1 MKKFFTLIATA
12 LVALTA
18 SAEYKITWSEA
29 ASAGSLP
36 ATYSSNGLVLTRT
49 DDNNKHAVDANN
61 AYFGDADSQEKFA
74 FRFKTGGTGGSKN
87 ALSLTVPVAGT
98 LKVCAR
104 TASSSSPRAIVI
116 NGVST
121 TLDDSS
127 ISVDME
133 GNISETNPTGA
144 TKVYPVISVPVT
156 AGTISINYPDGAVN
170 IYSIELVA
178 GGGSGEGGDEPVTP
192 TPSGDVQEITWSE
205 AVAAGSLA
213 AAYGSNGFVLTRT
226 DGNNKHA
233 IDANNAYF
241 GDASAQTK
249 YSFRFKTGGTGGSKN
264 ALSLSIPSKG
274 TLEVCAR
281 TASSSSPRA
290 IVINGVST
298 TLDDSSISVDMEGN
312 ISETNP
318 TGATK
323 VYPVISVPV
332 TAGNISIGYPDGA
345 VNIYSLKFIPEGAA
359 TAVEA
364 IAETK
369 AEAPKAVK
377 VIKNGKLFIG
387 NFNVAGQ
394 QVK

>member
-1 MKKFFTLIATA
+1 MKKFFTLIASA
-12 LVALTA
+12 VFALTA

-29 ASAGSLP
+29 VAAGSLA
-36 ATYSSNGLVLTRT
+36 ATYESNGLVLTRT
-49 DDNNKHAVDANN
+49 DGNNKHAIDANN
-61 AYFGDADSQEKFA
+61 AYFGDADSQEKFS

-156 AGTISINYPDGAVN
+156 AGTVSINYPDGAVN

-178 GGGSGEGGDEPVTP
+178 GESGGTDPVTP
-192 TPSGDVQEITWSE
+192 VTPSGDVQEITWSE

-213 AAYGSNGFVLTRT
+213 STYGSNGFVLTRT
-226 DGNNKHA
+226 DGNNKQA
-233 IDANNAYF
+233 VDANNAYF

-249 YSFRFKTGGTGGSKN
+249 YAFRFKTGGTGGSKN

-332 TAGNISIGYPDGA
+332 TAGTVNVEYPI
-345 VNIYSLKFIPEGAA
+345 NSLNFYCFEFVPQG

-364 IAETK
+364 VAEAK
-369 AEAPKAVK
+369 AEAAPKVVK
-377 VIKNGKLFIG
+377 VIKNGKLYIG
-387 NFNVAGQ
+387 NYNVAGQ

>member
-49 DDNNKHAVDANN
+49 DGNNKQAVDANN
-61 AYFGDADSQEKFA
+61 AYFGDADSQEKFS

-133 GNISETNPTGA
+133 GNISDTNPTGA

-156 AGTISINYPDGAVN
+156 AGTVSINYPDGAVN

-178 GGGSGEGGDEPVTP
+178 GESGGTDPVTP
-192 TPSGDVQEITWSE
+192 SGEVQEITWSE
-205 AVAAGSLA
+205 AASVGTLPAT
-213 AAYGSNGFVLTRT
+213 YGSNGFVLTRT
-226 DGNNKHA
+226 DGKNKQA
-233 IDANNAYF
+233 VDANNAYF

-312 ISETNP
+312 ISDTNP

-323 VYPVISVPV
+323 VYPVISVAV
-332 TAGNISIGYPDGA
+332 TAGTVSIGYPDGA
-345 VNIYSLKFIPEGAA
+345 VNIYSLKFIPEGA
-359 TAVEA
+359 TAVEEV
-364 IAETK
+364 AEAK
-369 AEAPKAVK
+369 AEAPKVIK
-377 VIKNGKLFIG
+377 VIKNGKLYIG

>member
-1 MKKFFTLIATA
+1 MKKFFTLIAVA
-12 LVALTA
+12 AMALTA
-18 SAEYKITWSEA
+18 SAQYKITWSEA
-29 ASAGSLP
+29 VAAGSLA
-36 ATYSSNGLVLTRT
+36 ATYESNGLVLTRT
-49 DDNNKHAVDANN
+49 DGNNKQAVDANN
-61 AYFGDADSQEKFA
+61 AYFGDADSQEKFS

-104 TASSSSPRAIVI
+104 TASSSTPRAIVI

-156 AGTISINYPDGAVN
+156 AGTVSINYPDGAVN

-178 GGGSGEGGDEPVTP
+178 GESGGTDPVTP
-192 TPSGDVQEITWSE
+192 VTPSGEVQEITWAE
-205 AVAAGSLA
+205 AVAAGSLPA
-213 AAYGSNGFVLTRT
+213 TYGSNGFVLTRT
-226 DGNNKHA
+226 DGNNKQA
-233 IDANNAYF
+233 VDANNAYF

-249 YSFRFKTGGTGGSKN
+249 YSFRFKTGGTAGSKN

-281 TASSSSPRA
+281 TASSSTPRA

-323 VYPVISVPV
+323 VYPVISVAV
-332 TAGNISIGYPDGA
+332 TAGTVSIGYPDGA
-345 VNIYSLKFIPEGAA
+345 VNIYSLKFIPEGA

-364 IAETK
+364 ISEAK
-369 AEAPKAVK
+369 VAAPKAVK
-377 VIKNGKLFIG
+377 VIKNGKLYIG
-387 NFNVAGQ
+387 NYNVAGQ

>member
-29 ASAGSLP
+29 VTAGNLA
-36 ATYSSNGLVLTRT
+36 ATYESNGLVLTRT
-49 DDNNKHAVDANN
+49 DGNNKHAIDANN
-61 AYFGDADSQEKFA
+61 AYFGDADSQEKFS

-156 AGTISINYPDGAVN
+156 AGTVSINYPDGAVN

-178 GGGSGEGGDEPVTP
+178 GESGGTDPVTP
-192 TPSGDVQEITWSE
+192 VTPSGDVQEITWSE

-213 AAYGSNGFVLTRT
+213 STYGSNGFVLTRT

-249 YSFRFKTGGTGGSKN
+249 YAFRFKTGGTGGSKN

-312 ISETNP
+312 ISDTNP

-323 VYPVISVPV
+323 VYPVISVAV
-332 TAGNISIGYPDGA
+332 TAGTVSINYPDGA
-345 VNIYSLKFIPEGAA
+345 VNIYSLKFIPEGA

-364 IAETK
+364 ISEAK
-369 AEAPKAVK
+369 AEAPKVVK
-377 VIKNGKLFIG
+377 VLKNGKLYIG
-387 NFNVAGQ
+387 NYNVAGQ

>member
-29 ASAGSLP
+29 ASVGTLP

-49 DDNNKHAVDANN
+49 DGNNKQAVDANN
-61 AYFGDADSQEKFA
+61 AYFGDADSQEKFS

-133 GNISETNPTGA
+133 GNISDTNPTGA

-156 AGTISINYPDGAVN
+156 AGTVSINYPDGAVN

-178 GGGSGEGGDEPVTP
+178 GESGGTDPVTP
-192 TPSGDVQEITWSE
+192 SGEVQEITWAE
-205 AVAAGSLA
+205 AASAGSLPA
-213 AAYGSNGFVLTRT
+213 TYGSNGFVLTRT
-226 DGNNKHA
+226 DGNNKQA
-233 IDANNAYF
+233 VDANNAYF

-312 ISETNP
+312 ISDTNP

-323 VYPVISVPV
+323 VYPVISVAV
-332 TAGNISIGYPDGA
+332 TAGTVSIGYPDGA
-345 VNIYSLKFIPEGAA
+345 VNIYSLKFIPEGA
-359 TAVEA
+359 TAVEEV
-364 IAETK
+364 AEAK
-369 AEAPKAVK
+369 AEAPKVIK
-377 VIKNGKLFIG
+377 VIKNGKLYIG

>member
-1 MKKFFTLIATA
+1 MKKIFTLIATA

-29 ASAGSLP
+29 ASVGTLP

-49 DDNNKHAVDANN
+49 DGNNKQAVDANN
-61 AYFGDADSQEKFA
+61 AYFGDADSQEKFS

-133 GNISETNPTGA
+133 GNISDTNPTGA
-144 TKVYPVISVPVT
+144 TKVYPVISVAVT
-156 AGTISINYPDGAVN
+156 AGTVSINYPDGAVN

-178 GGGSGEGGDEPVTP
+178 GESGGTDPVTP
-192 TPSGDVQEITWSE
+192 SGEVQEITWSE
-205 AVAAGSLA
+205 AASVGTLPAT
-213 AAYGSNGFVLTRT
+213 YGSNGFVLTRT
-226 DGNNKHA
+226 DGNNKQA
-233 IDANNAYF
+233 VDANNAYF

-312 ISETNP
+312 ISDTNP

-323 VYPVISVPV
+323 VYPVISVAV
-332 TAGNISIGYPDGA
+332 TAGTVSIGYPDGA
-345 VNIYSLKFIPEGAA
+345 VNIYSLKFIPEGA

-364 IAETK
+364 VAEAK
-369 AEAPKAVK
+369 AEAPKVVK
-377 VIKNGKLFIG
+377 VIKNGKLYIG

>member
-49 DDNNKHAVDANN
+49 D
-61 AYFGDADSQEKFA
+61 
-74 FRFKTGGTGGSKN
+74 
-87 ALSLTVPVAGT
+87 
-98 LKVCAR
+98 
-104 TASSSSPRAIVI
+104 
-116 NGVST
+116 
-121 TLDDSS
+121 
-127 ISVDME
+127 
-133 GNISETNPTGA
+133 
-144 TKVYPVISVPVT
+144 
-156 AGTISINYPDGAVN
+156 
-170 IYSIELVA
+170 
-178 GGGSGEGGDEPVTP
+178 
-192 TPSGDVQEITWSE
+192 
-205 AVAAGSLA
+205 
-213 AAYGSNGFVLTRT
+213 
-226 DGNNKHA
+226 GNNKQA
-233 IDANNAYF
+233 VDANNAYF

-249 YSFRFKTGGTGGSKN
+249 YAFRFKTGGTGGSKN

-298 TLDDSSISVDMEGN
+298 TLDDSYISVDMEGN

-323 VYPVISVPV
+323 VYPVISVAV
-332 TAGNISIGYPDGA
+332 TAGTVSIGYPDGA
-345 VNIYSLKFIPEGAA
+345 VNIYSLKFIPEGA

-364 IAETK
+364 ISEAK
-369 AEAPKAVK
+369 VAAPKAVK

>member
-29 ASAGSLP
+29 AAAGSLP

-49 DDNNKHAVDANN
+49 DGNNKQAVDANN
-61 AYFGDADSQEKFA
+61 AYFGDADSQEKFS

-156 AGTISINYPDGAVN
+156 AGTVSINYPDGAVN

-178 GGGSGEGGDEPVTP
+178 GESGGTDPVTP
-192 TPSGDVQEITWSE
+192 VTPSGEVQEITWAE
-205 AVAAGSLA
+205 AASAGTLPA
-213 AAYGSNGFVLTRT
+213 TYGSNGFVLTRT
-226 DGNNKHA
+226 DGNNKQA
-233 IDANNAYF
+233 VDANNAYF

-249 YSFRFKTGGTGGSKN
+249 YAFRFKTGGTGGSKN

-298 TLDDSSISVDMEGN
+298 TLDDSYISVDMEGN

-323 VYPVISVPV
+323 VYPVISVAV
-332 TAGNISIGYPDGA
+332 TAGTVSIGYPDGA
-345 VNIYSLKFIPEGAA
+345 VNIYSLKFIPEGA

-364 IAETK
+364 ISEAK
-369 AEAPKAVK
+369 VAAPKAVK

>member
-29 ASAGSLP
+29 VAAGNLA
-36 ATYSSNGLVLTRT
+36 ATYESNGLVLTRT
-49 DDNNKHAVDANN
+49 DGNNKQAIDANN
-61 AYFGDADSQEKFA
+61 AYFGDADSQEKFS

-144 TKVYPVISVPVT
+144 TKVYPVISVAVT
-156 AGTISINYPDGAVN
+156 AGTVSIN
-170 IYSIELVA
+170 
-178 GGGSGEGGDEPVTP
+178 
-192 TPSGDVQEITWSE
+192 
-205 AVAAGSLA
+205 
-213 AAYGSNGFVLTRT
+213 
-226 DGNNKHA
+226 
-233 IDANNAYF
+233 
-241 GDASAQTK
+241 
-249 YSFRFKTGGTGGSKN
+249 
-264 ALSLSIPSKG
+264 
-274 TLEVCAR
+274 
-281 TASSSSPRA
+281 
-290 IVINGVST
+290 
-298 TLDDSSISVDMEGN
+298 
-312 ISETNP
+312 
-318 TGATK
+318 
-323 VYPVISVPV
+323 
-332 TAGNISIGYPDGA
+332 YPDGA
-345 VNIYSLKFIPEGAA
+345 VNIYSLKFIPEGA

-364 IAETK
+364 VAEAK
-369 AEAPKAVK
+369 AEAPKVVK
-377 VIKNGKLFIG
+377 VIKNGKLYIG

>member
-1 MKKFFTLIATA
+1 MKKLFTLIAVA
-12 LVALTA
+12 AMALTA

-29 ASAGSLP
+29 VAAGSLA
-36 ATYSSNGLVLTRT
+36 ATYESNGLVLTRT
-49 DDNNKHAVDANN
+49 DGNNKHAIDANN
-61 AYFGDADSQEKFA
+61 AYFGDADSQEKFS

-156 AGTISINYPDGAVN
+156 AGTVSINYPDGAVN

-178 GGGSGEGGDEPVTP
+178 GESGGTDPVTP
-192 TPSGDVQEITWSE
+192 VTPSGDVQEITWSE

-213 AAYGSNGFVLTRT
+213 STYGSNGFVLTRT

-249 YSFRFKTGGTGGSKN
+249 YAFRFKTGGTGGSKN

-274 TLEVCAR
+274 TLQVCAR

-332 TAGNISIGYPDGA
+332 TAGTVSIGYPDGA

-364 IAETK
+364 VAEAKT
-369 AEAPKAVK
+369 EAPKVIK
-377 VIKNGKLFIG
+377 VIKNGKLYIG
-387 NFNVAGQ
+387 NYNVAGQ

>member
-18 SAEYKITWSEA
+18 SAQYKITWSEA
-29 ASAGSLP
+29 VKAGSLA

-49 DDNNKHAVDANN
+49 DGNNKHAIDANN
-61 AYFGDADSQEKFA
+61 AYFGDADSQEKFS

-133 GNISETNPTGA
+133 GNISDTNPTGA

-156 AGTISINYPDGAVN
+156 AGTVSINYPDGAVN

-178 GGGSGEGGDEPVTP
+178 GESGGTDPVTP
-192 TPSGDVQEITWSE
+192 VTPSGEVQEITWSE
-205 AVAAGSLA
+205 AVTAGSLTST
-213 AAYGSNGFVLTRT
+213 YGSNGFVLSRT

-249 YSFRFKTGGTGGSKN
+249 YAFRFKTGGTGGSNN

-298 TLDDSSISVDMEGN
+298 TLDDSYISVDMEGN
-312 ISETNP
+312 ISDTNP

-323 VYPVISVPV
+323 VYPVISVAV
-332 TAGNISIGYPDGA
+332 TAGTISINYPDGA
-345 VNIYSLKFIPEGAA
+345 VNIYSLKFIPEGA

-364 IAETK
+364 VAEAK
-369 AEAPKAVK
+369 AEAPKVVK
-377 VIKNGKLFIG
+377 VIKNGKLYIG

>member
-29 ASAGSLP
+29 ASVGTLP

-49 DDNNKHAVDANN
+49 DGNNKQAVDANN
-61 AYFGDADSQEKFA
+61 AYFGDADSQEKFS

-133 GNISETNPTGA
+133 GNISDTNPTGA

-156 AGTISINYPDGAVN
+156 AGTVSINYPDGAVN

-178 GGGSGEGGDEPVTP
+178 GESGGTDPVTP
-192 TPSGDVQEITWSE
+192 SGEVQEITWSE
-205 AVAAGSLA
+205 AASVGTLPAT
-213 AAYGSNGFVLTRT
+213 YGSNGFVLTRT
-226 DGNNKHA
+226 DGNNKQA
-233 IDANNAYF
+233 VDANNAYF

-312 ISETNP
+312 ISDTNP

-323 VYPVISVPV
+323 VYPVISVAV
-332 TAGNISIGYPDGA
+332 TAGTVSIGYPDGA
-345 VNIYSLKFIPEGAA
+345 VNIYSLKFIPEGA
-359 TAVEA
+359 TAVEEV
-364 IAETK
+364 AEAK
-369 AEAPKAVK
+369 AEAPKVIK
-377 VIKNGKLFIG
+377 VIKNGKLYIG

>member
-1 MKKFFTLIATA
+1 MKKIFTLIATA

-29 ASAGSLP
+29 ASVGTLP

-49 DDNNKHAVDANN
+49 DGNNKQAVDANN
-61 AYFGDADSQEKFA
+61 AYFGDADSQEKFS

-133 GNISETNPTGA
+133 GNISDTNPTGA

-156 AGTISINYPDGAVN
+156 AGTVSINYPDGAVN

-178 GGGSGEGGDEPVTP
+178 GESGGTDPVTP
-192 TPSGDVQEITWSE
+192 VTPSGEVQEITWSE
-205 AVAAGSLA
+205 AASVGTLPAT
-213 AAYGSNGFVLTRT
+213 YGSNGFVLTRT
-226 DGNNKHA
+226 DGNNKQA
-233 IDANNAYF
+233 VDANNAYF

-312 ISETNP
+312 ISDTNP

-323 VYPVISVPV
+323 VYPVISVAV
-332 TAGNISIGYPDGA
+332 TAGTVSIGYPDGA
-345 VNIYSLKFIPEGAA
+345 VNIYSLKFIPEGA

-364 IAETK
+364 ISEAK
-369 AEAPKAVK
+369 AEAPKVVK
-377 VIKNGKLFIG
+377 VLKNGKLYIG

>member
-36 ATYSSNGLVLTRT
+36 ATY
-49 DDNNKHAVDANN
+49 
-61 AYFGDADSQEKFA
+61 
-74 FRFKTGGTGGSKN
+74 
-87 ALSLTVPVAGT
+87 
-98 LKVCAR
+98 
-104 TASSSSPRAIVI
+104 
-116 NGVST
+116 
-121 TLDDSS
+121 
-127 ISVDME
+127 
-133 GNISETNPTGA
+133 
-144 TKVYPVISVPVT
+144 
-156 AGTISINYPDGAVN
+156 
-170 IYSIELVA
+170 
-178 GGGSGEGGDEPVTP
+178 
-192 TPSGDVQEITWSE
+192 
-205 AVAAGSLA
+205 
-213 AAYGSNGFVLTRT
+213 GSNGFVLTRT
-226 DGNNKHA
+226 DGNNKQA
-233 IDANNAYF
+233 VDANNAYF

-249 YSFRFKTGGTGGSKN
+249 YAFRFKTGGTGGSKN

-323 VYPVISVPV
+323 VYPVISVAV
-332 TAGNISIGYPDGA
+332 TAGTVSINYPDGA
-345 VNIYSLKFIPEGAA
+345 VNIYSLKFIPEGA

-364 IAETK
+364 VAEAK
-369 AEAPKAVK
+369 AEAPKVVK
-377 VIKNGKLFIG
+377 VIKNGKLYIG

>member
-1 MKKFFTLIATA
+1 MKKFFTLIAVA
-12 LVALTA
+12 AMALTA

-29 ASAGSLP
+29 VAAGKLA
-36 ATYSSNGLVLTRT
+36 ATYESNGLVLTRT
-49 DDNNKHAVDANN
+49 DGNNKHVIDANN
-61 AYFGDADSQEKFA
+61 AYFGDAETQEKFA
-74 FRFKTGGTGGSKN
+74 FRFKTGGASGSKN

-104 TASSSSPRAIVI
+104 TASSSTPRAIVV

-121 TLDDSS
+121 TLDDSF

-156 AGTISINYPDGAVN
+156 AGSVDITFADGAVN
-170 IYSIELVA
+170 IYSIELIA
-178 GGGSGEGGDEPVTP
+178 GEGGGSETPVATE
-192 TPSGDVQEITWSE
+192 TQEITWSE
-205 AVAAGSLA
+205 AVAAGNLEA
-213 AAYGSNGFVLTRT
+213 TYGSNGFVLTRT
-226 DGNNKHA
+226 DGNNKHV

-241 GDASAQTK
+241 GDAETQTK
-249 YSFRFKTGGTGGSKN
+249 YAFRFKTGGASGSKN
-264 ALSLSIPSKG
+264 ALSLSIPAKG

-281 TASSSSPRA
+281 TASSSTPRA
-290 IVINGVST
+290 IVVNGVST
-298 TLDDSSISVDMEGN
+298 TLDDSFISVDMEGN

-332 TAGNISIGYPDGA
+332 TAGSVDITFADGA
-345 VNIYSLKFIPEGAA
+345 VNIYSLKFIPEVV

-364 IAETK
+364 VAEAK
-369 AEAPKAVK
+369 AEAPKVIK
-377 VIKNGKLFIG
+377 VIKNGKLYIG
-387 NFNVAGQ
+387 NYNVAGQ

>member
-1 MKKFFTLIATA
+1 MKKIFTLIATA

-29 ASAGSLP
+29 ASVGTLP

-49 DDNNKHAVDANN
+49 DGNNKQAVDANN
-61 AYFGDADSQEKFA
+61 AYFGDADSQEKFS

-133 GNISETNPTGA
+133 GNISDTNPTGA

-156 AGTISINYPDGAVN
+156 AGTVSINYPDGAVN

-178 GGGSGEGGDEPVTP
+178 GESGGTDPVTP
-192 TPSGDVQEITWSE
+192 VTPSGEVQEITWSE
-205 AVAAGSLA
+205 AASVGTLPAT
-213 AAYGSNGFVLTRT
+213 YGSNGFVLTRT
-226 DGNNKHA
+226 DGNNKQA
-233 IDANNAYF
+233 VDANNAYF

-312 ISETNP
+312 ISDTNP

-323 VYPVISVPV
+323 VYPVISVAV
-332 TAGNISIGYPDGA
+332 TAGTVSIGYPDGA
-345 VNIYSLKFIPEGAA
+345 VNIYSLKFIPEGA
-359 TAVEA
+359 TAVEEV
-364 IAETK
+364 AEAK
-369 AEAPKAVK
+369 AEAPKVVK
-377 VIKNGKLFIG
+377 VIKNGKLYIG